1 MNFKSIKKKLQFIK
15 IEQKLYFLIVL
26 QIQMNNEKTI
36 LAECTFKTARSG
48 GAGGQHVNKVETK
61 AIIIF
66 DIAKSEAFNNAEKEI
81 ITEKLQNKINQNGEI
96 VLSAQTYK
104 SQLKNKQLA
113 EQKLLQL
120 LINALKIEKPRKA
133 TKIPKAVKEKR
144 LQVKQIK
151 SDTKKNRQNI
161 KF

>member
-1 MNFKSIKKKLQFIK
+1 MK
-15 IEQKLYFLIVL
+15 
-26 QIQMNNEKTI
+26 NEKTI
-36 LAECTFKTARSG
+36 LAECNFKTARSG

-66 DIAKSEAFNNAEKEI
+66 NVAKSEAFSDTEKELI
-81 ITEKLQNKINQNGEI
+81 QEKLQLKINQNGEI

-113 EQKLLQL
+113 EQKLLHL
-120 LINALKIEKPRKA
+120 LENALKIAKPRKA
-133 TKIPKAVKEKR
+133 TKTPKAVKEKR
-144 LQVKQIK
+144 LKVKQIK

>member
-1 MNFKSIKKKLQFIK
+1 MINEIK
-15 IEQKLYFLIVL
+15 
-26 QIQMNNEKTI
+26 I
-36 LAECTFKTARSG
+36 LAECSFKTARSG

-66 DIAKSEAFNNAEKEI
+66 DVAKSGAFSDVEKELI
-81 ITEKLQNKINQNGEI
+81 NEKLENKINQSGEI
-96 VLSAQTYK
+96 ILTAQTYK

-120 LINALKIEKPRKA
+120 LENALKIAKPRKA
-133 TKIPKAVKEKR
+133 TKIPKAAKEKR
-144 LQVKQIK
+144 LKVKQIK